1 MKLSSAVL
9 VAGAQADN
17 RTGIIQIAVW
27 LILLLKTVLWQ
38 DKNVFQDYYGTCV
51 KDERSSRV
59 LPVYFGETNSV
70 EECLA
75 GCRSIEPRG
84 YPYAGLEYKTEC
96 YCGDEPEKGFD
107 SLYTWPDRCNMRCQG
122 NEAVWQNCGG
132 AGAMNV
138 WSVPPNANSDLGGLC
153 VYDHPKDG
161 RVFNG
166 PAEIGNKNLT
176 IASCKNYCMNQGH
189 DLENESSLLII

>member
-1 MKLSSAVL
+1 
-9 VAGAQADN
+9 
-17 RTGIIQIAVW
+17 
-27 LILLLKTVLWQ
+27 
-38 DKNVFQDYYGTCV
+38 
-51 KDERSSRV
+51 
-59 LPVYFGETNSV
+59 
-70 EECLA
+70 
-75 GCRSIEPRG
+75 
-84 YPYAGLEYKTEC
+84 
-96 YCGDEPEKGFD
+96 
-107 SLYTWPDRCNMRCQG
+107 MRCQG